1 LQNSCFDCHSNS
13 INYPWYSFVQPVRMF
28 LDSHIN
34 EGKENLN
41 FSEYGT
47 YSRRKQRSKLDRI
60 IKQIQ
65 SDEMPLA
72 SYHTQKRNTH

>member
-1 LQNSCFDCHSNS
+1 
-13 INYPWYSFVQPVRMF
+13 MF

-41 FSEYGT
+41 FSEFGT
-47 YSRRKQRSKLDRI
+47 YSNENNESKLDRM

-65 SDEMPLA
+65 SDEAFRFL
-72 SYHTQKRNTH
+72 SYHTQNARLTKESKAILLTGWRKGQVFQ